1 MLELKSQLPPQPCY
15 PLFIPFHVL
24 WLPWWLSGQE
34 STGSAGDTWDTGLIP
49 ASGRSP
55 AGGHGNPLHYSCLEN
70 LMDRGDCWATVPGV
84 TKSRTRLSDFS
95 SLHFTSQ
102 RDQMPGSY
110 FSECGVLS
118 WLFHSPPPS
127 SLIKRLF
134 SSSLL
139 SAVTVVSFAIVR
151 FFKGSLQTWL
161 RVSVFLH

>member
-1 MLELKSQLPPQPCY
+1 M
-15 PLFIPFHVL
+15 
-24 WLPWWLSGQE
+24 
-34 STGSAGDTWDTGLIP
+34 GLIP
-49 ASGRSP
+49 GSERSP
-55 AGGHGNPLHYSCLEN
+55 GEGNGNLLQYSCLEN
-70 LMDRGDCWATVPGV
+70 PMDGGPWRPTVPGV